1 MDGPDSDSEMDEVIK
16 PPLVELADGLNRAHD
31 AVSPPPAPA
40 PAARVTPA
48 PAAPVTPAPT
58 APVTPAPAALVTP
71 APAPSSPSLAPLV
84 PNVALEQS
92 SEEPPAA
99 LGATPALGNIIR
111 EESPA
116 PRPWRRAPLMPEP
129 EPTTQSEAGQEQP
142 TAAVNVVPDTTPAT
156 PPVPHPTAEPV
167 RPIAPSSID
176 LPDSDL
182 PQHMV
187 DAKRYLT
194 VNPVMTGDGSDA
206 SPRDWG
212 SGWLACVQ
220 DFIEFQRGASFPD
233 GGPSFP
239 PATDVRPP
247 EIAAWMK
254 NRRPWKDVEIADVE
268 EFGRK
273 WWAWWNSLQPSSR
286 ISKNEDETL
295 PPTVDMDWSKLQK
308 PGKNGF
314 LLVMLSLVWWG
325 KASNR
330 VEGWSKA
337 VADVS
342 AVLRCLPV
350 QGALDKVSDTLNK
363 RRVLGNSGAAN
374 TTRSV
379 PSKRGHSGTAVNE
392 KEGSSKRPK
401 RG

>member
-1 MDGPDSDSEMDEVIK
+1 
-16 PPLVELADGLNRAHD
+16 
-31 AVSPPPAPA
+31 
-40 PAARVTPA
+40 
-48 PAAPVTPAPT
+48 
-58 APVTPAPAALVTP
+58 
-71 APAPSSPSLAPLV
+71 
-84 PNVALEQS
+84 
-92 SEEPPAA
+92 
-99 LGATPALGNIIR
+99 
-111 EESPA
+111 
-116 PRPWRRAPLMPEP
+116 
-129 EPTTQSEAGQEQP
+129 
-142 TAAVNVVPDTTPAT
+142 
-156 PPVPHPTAEPV
+156 
-167 RPIAPSSID
+167 
-176 LPDSDL
+176 
-182 PQHMV
+182 MV

-194 VNPVMTGDGSDA
+194 VNPVTTGDGSDA

-374 TTRSV
+374 TTCSV
-379 PSKRGHSGTAVNE
+379 PSKRGRSGTAVNE